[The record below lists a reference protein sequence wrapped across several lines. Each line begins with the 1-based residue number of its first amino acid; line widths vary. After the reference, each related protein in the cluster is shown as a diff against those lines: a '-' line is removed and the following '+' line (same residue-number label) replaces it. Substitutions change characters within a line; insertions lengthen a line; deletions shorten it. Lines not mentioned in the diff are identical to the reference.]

1 MAHYKLC
8 IYGEPAV
15 GKSVFALGFPK
26 PFFICTDENYDFL
39 KEFGAKEEN
48 HKQITSWAEFKS
60 FIKTFDFSNYETIV
74 VDLLEDLYQW
84 AEIEYCKKN
93 QIEDLSDIGYG
104 KAYKIVRN
112 DYATTI
118 SSLINKNANFI
129 GLTHEEDTTKKTNR
143 GLDYIE
149 YMPSSLIPDKCWTLI
164 NGKLRFFFRAHIEE
178 MNKGDKIIRKRLLS
192 VAPKPHEFQINRGM
206 NVDILPDDIELSAKA
221 FFETFGTPNEA
232 STGTIVKPVAKSVE
246 VKPVEEKTVET
257 KVIAEEKTEVK
268 PLSEKVLKTT
278 IETAKVEAK
287 EKTEQ
292 PKPEET
298 KVEELK
304 AVPKSDPKP
313 EPKSND
319 DKKKDGL
326 AEIERIKAILA
337 SKKKGTN

>member
-48 HKQITSWAEFKS
+48 HKQVTTWAEFKN
-60 FIKTFDFSNYETIV
+60 FIKTFDFSSYDTIV

-84 AEIEYCKKN
+84 AESEYCKKN

-129 GLTHEEDTTKKTNR
+129 GLTHEEDTSKKTNR
-143 GLDYIE
+143 GTEYIE
-149 YMPSSLIPDKCWTLI
+149 YTPSSLIPDKCWTLI

-178 MNKGDKIIRKRLLS
+178 VNKGDKIIRKRLLS
-192 VAPKPHEFQINRGM
+192 VSPKPHEFQINRGM
-206 NVDILPDDIELSAKA
+206 NVDMLPDDIELSAKA

-232 STGTIVKPVAKSVE
+232 SEGVKKANVKPVAKPAE
-246 VKPVEEKTVET
+246 VKPVEAKTAVEEKKSVSEEAFNATIE
-257 KVIAEEKTEVK
+257 KVIEATKAKREE
-268 PLSEKVLKTT
+268 
-278 IETAKVEAK
+278 EAK
-287 EKTEQ
+287 AKAEQ
-292 PKPEET
+292 PKAEEPKAEEP
-298 KVEELK
+298 KVE
-304 AVPKSDPKP
+304 PKP
-313 EPKSND
+313 EPKSSD
-319 DKKKDGL
+319 DKKKDGY

-337 SKKKGTN
+337 SKKKGIK